1 MSNVAEGSAMPSPQP
16 APAAAASPINEIR
29 TIESDGQHFIDLWL
43 DGHEMQRR
51 GPFASHE
58 IAEAMAARLAAACG
72 CLFGKLMEIRHG

>member
-1 MSNVAEGSAMPSPQP
+1 MIGCNR
-16 APAAAASPINEIR
+16 APCRGGHHDRIAHHEIR

-72 CLFGKLMEIRHG
+72 SLFGKLMEIRHG